1 MEVQKCSPFGRRERR
16 SKSKFDASQFNDQPA
31 NFWIQAIAAKLPKT
45 KEVPP
50 KLSSGIQ
57 ADSGGAESEEE
68 LPPGTG
74 TVLAVLD
81 SGIQRD
87 QRAFSNSEVSFDDK
101 VLLCKNFMD
110 PDDEDCED
118 VFGHGTECAGL
129 ACGLSFKGVD
139 EDGEPLPKE
148 FNSPAPGAKL
158 MVCKIGNG
166 DGSEEDLLEAIIAS
180 LKFIIE
186 FNSEDENEDKKVD
199 VVSISLGFDSFNK
212 DLALAIQE
220 AVAKDIIV
228 VCCASNDGAN
238 FSNPI
243 TYPGRLGHVL
253 CIGACDNNGQPA
265 KFSSEGREVDFVEL
279 GTDVWAPT
287 ISHRDNEMVVL
298 NGTSYS
304 TPSVAGLIC
313 VLLQDLKRLSTDRN
327 QFLWEDMHNVWCMR
341 ELLKSMCVMQGH
353 HDNAKGYGK
362 LNPKEYFK
370 KGDEERI
377 RICNEILGK

>member
-1 MEVQKCSPFGRRERR
+1 MEGQKCSPFGRRERK

-31 NFWIQAIAAKLPKT
+31 NLWIQAIAPKLPKT
-45 KEVPP
+45 KEVP
-50 KLSSGIQ
+50 KISSRIQ
-57 ADSGGAESEEE
+57 SDSGGAESEEE
-68 LPPGTG
+68 PPRGTG

-81 SGIQRD
+81 TGIQRD
-87 QRAFSNSEVSFDDK
+87 HRAFSNSEVTFDDK
-101 VLLCKNFMD
+101 VLQCKKFVD

-118 VFGHGTECAGL
+118 YFGHGTECAGL
-129 ACGLSFKGVD
+129 ACGLSFKGLD
-139 EDGEPLPKE
+139 EDGKPE

-158 MVCKIGNG
+158 MVCKIGNYDSDEG
-166 DGSEEDLLEAIIAS
+166 LLEAIIAA

-186 FNSEDENEDKKVD
+186 FNSEDENKDKKVD
-199 VVSISLGFDSFNK
+199 VVSISLGFNSFNK

-220 AVAKDIIV
+220 AVSKDIIV

-279 GTDVWAPT
+279 GTDVWVPT
-287 ISHRDNEMVVL
+287 ISREIIHRDNKMVVQS
-298 NGTSYS
+298 GTSYS

-327 QFLWEDMHNVWCMR
+327 QLLLEDMHNVWCMR